1 MHDSIVTLLCLTDHI
16 CYNVTGRLE
25 VSKENGLNTTTGEYD
40 ALYTF
45 GARSFSIWF
54 ANNMSLLYD
63 SGDDISTKTS
73 MLFPELFNCDTNYR
87 WPLTGK
93 DKTSDDKV

>member
-1 MHDSIVTLLCLTDHI
+1 M
-16 CYNVTGRLE
+16 
-25 VSKENGLNTTTGEYD
+25 SKENGLNATTGEYD

-54 ANNMSLLYD
+54 ANNLSLVYD

-73 MLFPELFNCDTNYR
+73 MFFPELFNCDTNR
-87 WPLTGK
+87 PSPLSGK
-93 DKTSDDKV
+93 DKKI